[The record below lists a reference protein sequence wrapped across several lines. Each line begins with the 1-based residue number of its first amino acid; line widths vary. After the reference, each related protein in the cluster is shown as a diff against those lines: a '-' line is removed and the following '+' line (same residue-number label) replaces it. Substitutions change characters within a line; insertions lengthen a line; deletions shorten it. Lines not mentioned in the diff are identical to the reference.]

1 MSGFRQSAAC
11 LWAAFVFLVVPPS
24 MAVEDA
30 SRFNELFGLPLFG
43 QLPFWEEEAQSVAS
57 RLLWPEESRTS
68 TEESFRK
75 YPSAD
80 QRMFGCRPHSL
91 LLHAEDGTPSSL
103 SLVFANKGDSV
114 NPVNPIADS
123 GELRERREQLRHYKR
138 DIQRDK
144 QTLEKALTDLF
155 GPPRPTQFGQG
166 AKTKESAKRWDSHG
180 TAFLLAAPRDE
191 YVVLRI
197 MPVDSADAG
206 GRSRVSDQEIRVRV
220 AGRVE
225 RRENGDVILR
235 DMPMVNQ
242 GPKGYCVPAT
252 WERVLRYMGVPADMY
267 VLAMAGQTQEGGGTS
282 MTAIQEGVHQA
293 VVRAGRR
300 IESPR
305 LRLETVEVARY
316 IDRGLPV
323 MWAMF
328 STEEFNEVVTLRSQ
342 QRREMKDPAEWK
354 KLLSNSRRDGKNKR
368 PTTDTGHVCMIIGYN
383 KKTGEIAITDSWG
396 PAYAERW
403 ATLEEARTV
412 SQGHFQVINF

>member
-1 MSGFRQSAAC
+1 
-11 LWAAFVFLVVPPS
+11 V
-24 MAVEDA
+24 
-30 SRFNELFGLPLFG
+30 
-43 QLPFWEEEAQSVAS
+43 
-57 RLLWPEESRTS
+57 LLS
-68 TEESFRK
+68 
-75 YPSAD
+75 
-80 QRMFGCRPHSL
+80 
-91 LLHAEDGTPSSL
+91 
-103 SLVFANKGDSV
+103 
-114 NPVNPIADS
+114 
-123 GELRERREQLRHYKR
+123 
-138 DIQRDK
+138 DI
-144 QTLEKALTDLF
+144 
-155 GPPRPTQFGQG
+155 
-166 AKTKESAKRWDSHG
+166 
-180 TAFLLAAPRDE
+180 
-191 YVVLRI
+191 
-197 MPVDSADAG
+197 
-206 GRSRVSDQEIRVRV
+206 
-220 AGRVE
+220 
-225 RRENGDVILR
+225 
-235 DMPMVNQ
+235 PMVNQ

-282 MTAIQEGVHQA
+282 MSAIQEGVHQA

-305 LRLETVEVARY
+305 LRLETVEIARY

-328 STEEFNEVVTLRSQ
+328 STEEFNEVVTPRSQ